1 MTHPLAAVAAAI
13 GAACAVCAAGAE
25 QGRAVEGKALREMF
39 AGHEFGDGVHFA
51 YRFRAD
57 GTFSGTE
64 MAKDV
69 RGTWRLSG
77 GEICWTWTQ
86 PRGAEECYVARKSG
100 AEVSLFRNGFEQWYG
115 TLKPIRSQPLG
126 GSK

>member
-1 MTHPLAAVAAAI
+1 MAI
-13 GAACAVCAAGAE
+13 SAACAVWAIAAE
-25 QGRAVEGKALREMF
+25 QGKAVEGSALREMF
-39 AGHEFGDGVHFA
+39 AEHEFGDGVHFA

-77 GEICWTWTQ
+77 REICWTWTR
-86 PRGAEECYVARKSG
+86 PPGAEECYVARQSG
-100 AEVSLFRNGFEQWYG
+100 AQVGLFRNGFEQWYG
-115 TLKPIRSQPLG
+115 TLKPIAARKP
-126 GSK
+126 

>member
-1 MTHPLAAVAAAI
+1 
-13 GAACAVCAAGAE
+13 
-25 QGRAVEGKALREMF
+25 MF
-39 AGHEFGDGVHFA
+39 AEHEFGDGVHFA

-77 GEICWTWTQ
+77 REICWTWMQ
-86 PRGAEECYVARKSG
+86 PRGAEECYAAHKRGS
-100 AEVSLFRNGFEQWYG
+100 EVSLFRNGSEQWYG